1 MVKPFILDTRLPED
15 TLFWIIEEDFR
26 FWPPGQDPDNA
37 DNYDEEMWYLFHNV
51 DAQGGAES
59 SLPPSQDTTSKEG
72 KKEERAT
79 TEYHTALPKGH
90 SDESDDQ
97 DFSQDVIDI
106 MRIATMCHRVGMG
119 EIIWVSWVPKKD
131 KPSRLGHG
139 STCLLLTK
147 MGMAA
152 VSDAKDRGVL
162 TRGDIDV
169 VLNHWL
175 LKYEEACKAKACY
188 LYPPIGSYTEHASEC
203 DPKQFGGDKTRP
215 SGFDSGENPCHGT
228 RLAGDPKGRA
238 KFLLQWKGGWAER
251 IWTPFLDE
259 RVLHSE
265 RMLWK
270 SMEDPNA
277 QYSLQQWKNWHRNP
291 GKTHREKRL
300 FRQFLTMMMK
310 RNWTTTRGEAK

>member
-97 DFSQDVIDI
+97 NFSQDVIDI

-175 LKYEEACKAKACY
+175 LKHEEASKAKACY

-203 DPKQFGGDKTRP
+203 
-215 SGFDSGENPCHGT
+215 E
-228 RLAGDPKGRA
+228 
-238 KFLLQWKGGWAER
+238 
-251 IWTPFLDE
+251 
-259 RVLHSE
+259 
-265 RMLWK
+265 
-270 SMEDPNA
+270 
-277 QYSLQQWKNWHRNP
+277 
-291 GKTHREKRL
+291 
-300 FRQFLTMMMK
+300 
-310 RNWTTTRGEAK
+310 